1 MLKFVLFKIKEYVK
15 NDGSKYYQAIVLD
28 DDMNKLK
35 IYVSTENVE
44 KLRKY
49 VGKEIT
55 DIVEMQYKLID
66 GNEYYRVTIRKDI

>member
-1 MLKFVLFKIKEYVK
+1 MLKFVLFTIKEK
-15 NDGSKYYQAIVLD
+15 TTNDGFKYYQAIVLD
-28 DDMNKLK
+28 DDMNKFT

-55 DIVEMQYKLID
+55 DIVEMQYKIID
-66 GNEYYRVTIRKDI
+66 NNEYYRVTIRKDI